1 MLQPIASTVDRA
13 CCTPDWDQLQAEAL
27 WVPPGPLM
35 LRHALPCTQVHDLI
49 LVKLLS
55 AALQPEVA
63 LVLQVILLGWASQTA
78 RDCRKTVKPSLY
90 SAKPPPVTAICRT
103 IFNGNGKQPWELE
116 LAVQHNVLI
125 NIDSEFDLDNIL
137 AAAQRVGQPARV
149 LIRINPDVDPQVL
162 HSLV

>member
-1 MLQPIASTVDRA
+1 MTAS
-13 CCTPDWDQLQAEAL
+13 
-27 WVPPGPLM
+27 
-35 LRHALPCTQVHDLI
+35 
-49 LVKLLS
+49 
-55 AALQPEVA
+55 
-63 LVLQVILLGWASQTA
+63 
-78 RDCRKTVKPSLY
+78 
-90 SAKPPPVTAICRT
+90 CRT

-162 HSLV
+162 QLIVKLVRCAGMHLTQRLSACPGADPHSSQCGPWGAILVLSLLAQVSVKGGDAVGSAPGWHSRRGQ